1 LLNYF
6 RPQPIAKTNVFPEAP
21 NPVIIFNLFL
31 ILKEGRTNSTTTM
44 TAPSAI
50 HITSSQLTWLA
61 AMQWVQAHAQV
72 VRWEAA
78 PFVSYMAGDEDDLFQ
93 EATIAAFKALMKVQN
108 HDPQKMITYF
118 RTIFRTHCL
127 KMAVGIRPALFG
139 YEYLVC
145 TASREEE
152 EYLPEP
158 QPEEIEQS
166 MQRVEDRDR
175 QICWWILEQ
184 PFPVSTEETACHF
197 NLSQRQ
203 VCRIVQRTIDHI
215 IQQQR
220 NMQPKLPTIT
230 EFSRKSPLPRKILL
244 LLKRKEIIQDPL
256 TQENQI
262 GLRVLEQV
270 WGDRNVLR
278 PQISRMSRLAREKF
292 IRTVALSSKWE
303 RYAYSRYFNQEPGN
317 RLSLQQVIEEIQAT
331 FRFELTKKQVCR
343 IRNIRSKA
351 QVARYRDMR
360 KKALE
365 ISYIAPTKK

>member
-1 LLNYF
+1 
-6 RPQPIAKTNVFPEAP
+6 
-21 NPVIIFNLFL
+21 
-31 ILKEGRTNSTTTM
+31 M
-44 TAPSAI
+44 TAPSAT

-61 AMQWVQAHAQV
+61 ATKWVQAHAQV

-78 PFVSYMAGDEDDLFQ
+78 PFAPYMAGDDDDLFQ
-93 EATIAAFKALMKVQN
+93 EAIIAAFKALMEVQN
-108 HDPQKMITYF
+108 HDPQQMITYF

-127 KMAVGIRPALFG
+127 KMAVGLRPALFA
-139 YEYLVC
+139 YEYLLC

-152 EYLPEP
+152 EYLPEL
-158 QPEEIEQS
+158 QPEEIEQA

-175 QICWWILEQ
+175 QICWWILQQ
-184 PFPVSTEETACHF
+184 PFPVSTEETAYHF
-197 NLSQRQ
+197 KLSQRQ
-203 VCRIVQRTIDHI
+203 VCRVLQSAADHI

-256 TQENQI
+256 TPENQI

-303 RYAYSRYFNQEPGN
+303 RYAYSRYFNQEPGS

-331 FRFELTKKQVCR
+331 FRFELTKKQVSR

>member
-1 LLNYF
+1 
-6 RPQPIAKTNVFPEAP
+6 
-21 NPVIIFNLFL
+21 
-31 ILKEGRTNSTTTM
+31 M

-61 AMQWVQAHAQV
+61 ATQWVQAHTHV

-78 PFVSYMAGDEDDLFQ
+78 PFVPYMAGDDDDLFQ
-93 EATIAAFKALMKVQN
+93 EAIIAAFKALREVQN
-108 HDPQKMITYF
+108 QDPQQVITYF
-118 RTIFRTHCL
+118 RTIFRTQCL
-127 KMAVGIRPALFG
+127 KMAIGLRPAHFS

-158 QPEEIEQS
+158 QPEETLAA

-175 QICWWILEQ
+175 QICRWILQQ
-184 PFPVSTEETACHF
+184 PFPVSTEETAYHF
-197 NLSQRQ
+197 NLSRRQ
-203 VCRIVQRTIDHI
+203 VCRILQSATDHI

-256 TQENQI
+256 TQEDQI

-303 RYAYSRYFNQEPGN
+303 RYAYSRYFNQEPGS

-331 FRFELTKKQVCR
+331 FRFELTKKQISR

-351 QVARYRDMR
+351 QVARYRDMK
-360 KKALE
+360 KKARE
-365 ISYIAPTKK
+365 ISYIAQTKK